1 MIGDHLS
8 DFDGLCVVDWPLTG
22 RDAKR
27 GLPGGPGDFAWR
39 ISAEEYLSDE
49 TWPEVF
55 ESFAEAVDLGQVR
68 ALVVGVWNEL
78 LEEGVSAEAARTLA
92 AAGDRLPA
100 LRALFFGDITYQE
113 AEISWIRQCDV
124 SPLLE
129 AFPAL
134 EVLGVRGAQDLVF
147 PALRHERLRSLTIES
162 GGMPSEVARA
172 VAACDF
178 PALRSL
184 ELWLGTSH
192 YGGDCEVA
200 DLAPILTGDR
210 LPSLRRLALRN
221 SEIQDGVAAACAS
234 APVVA
239 RLEELDLSMG
249 VLTDEGAAALLGGQP
264 LGHLKELDLHHNYFS
279 RAVVQQLRDR
289 LAPSGVRL
297 DLGGNEAE
305 ELLGDG
311 RRRRVHRYVAIGE

>member
-1 MIGDHLS
+1 MIGDHLKE
-8 DFDGLCVVDWPLTG
+8 FGGLAVVDWPL
-22 RDAKR
+22 
-27 GLPGGPGDFAWR
+27 PGDEARHGRPTAAAGEVAWR
-39 ISAEEYLSDE
+39 ISAEEYDNDE
-49 TWPEVF
+49 TWPEAF
-55 ESFAEAVDLGQVR
+55 ERFASGVDLGEVR
-68 ALVVGVWNEL
+68 ALVVGVWTEL
-78 LEEGVSAEAARTLA
+78 LEEGVSGEVVRTLA
-92 AAGDRLPA
+92 AARDRLPA

-113 AEISWIRQCDV
+113 AEISWIKQCDV

-134 EVLGVRGAQDLVF
+134 EVLGVRGTQDLVF
-147 PALRHERLRSLTIES
+147 PVLRHERLRSLAIET
-162 GGMPSEVARA
+162 GGLPAEVARA

-178 PALRSL
+178 PALEKL
-184 ELWLGTSH
+184 ELWLGTSD

-200 DLAPILTGDR
+200 DLAPFLTGAR

-221 SEIQDGVAAACAS
+221 SEIQDEVAAACAS

-264 LGHLKELDLHHNYFS
+264 LTHLKELNLHHNYFS
-279 RAVVQQLRDR
+279 RAVVQQLRDS

-297 DLGGNEAE
+297 DLGGNDSPE
-305 ELLGDG
+305 GS
-311 RRRRVHRYVAIGE
+311 RRAVHRYVAVGE

>member
-1 MIGDHLS
+1 MIGDHLK
-8 DFDGLCVVDWPLTG
+8 DFDGLAVVDWPLTG
-22 RDAKR
+22 RDAER
-27 GLPGGPGDFAWR
+27 ELPAGAAGDFAWR
-39 ISAEEYLSDE
+39 ISAEEYLSDA

-55 ESFAEAVDLGQVR
+55 ESFASAVDLGQVR
-68 ALVVGVWNEL
+68 ALIVGVWNEL
-78 LEEGVSAEAARTLA
+78 LEEGVSAEVARTLA

-134 EVLGVRGAQDLVF
+134 EVLGVRGTQDLVF

-162 GGMPSEVARA
+162 GGMPVEVARA

-200 DLAPILTGDR
+200 DLAPFLTGAR

-221 SEIQDGVAAACAS
+221 SEIQDEVAAACAS

-264 LGHLKELDLHHNYFS
+264 LTHLRELNLRHNYFS
-279 RAVVQQLRDR
+279 RAVLQQLRES

-297 DLGGNEAE
+297 DLGGNDAPE
-305 ELLGDG
+305 GS
-311 RRRRVHRYVAIGE
+311 RRTVHRYVAVGE